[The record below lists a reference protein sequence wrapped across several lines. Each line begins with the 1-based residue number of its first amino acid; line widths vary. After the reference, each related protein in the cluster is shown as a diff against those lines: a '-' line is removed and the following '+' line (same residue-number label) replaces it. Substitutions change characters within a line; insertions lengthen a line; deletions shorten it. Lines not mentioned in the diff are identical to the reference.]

1 MAPVLD
7 ELARQYAGKVKFV
20 EINVDNNRST
30 ASTYGIR
37 GVPALF
43 FFKGGRVVDS
53 VAGALPKT
61 EIERKLQTLLG

>member
-1 MAPVLD
+1 LAPVLD
-7 ELARQYAGKVKFV
+7 ELAMQYTGKVKFV

-43 FFKGGRVVDS
+43 FFKSGKVVDS
-53 VAGALPKT
+53 VAGALPKV
-61 EIERKLQTLLG
+61 EIERKLQALLG